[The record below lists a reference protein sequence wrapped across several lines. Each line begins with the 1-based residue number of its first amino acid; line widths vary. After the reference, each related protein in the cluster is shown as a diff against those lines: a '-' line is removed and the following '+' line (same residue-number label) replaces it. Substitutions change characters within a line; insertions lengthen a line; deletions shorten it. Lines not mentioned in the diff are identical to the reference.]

1 MAGLSSTALRFRLGP
16 QRPQLVH
23 NVGLRPLQACRRTS
37 VVSCSNDRDF
47 RQILIQK
54 AAVPAAVILATA
66 MCFAAD
72 PNYALAAR
80 SGGRVGGSSFSSR
93 R

>member
-1 MAGLSSTALRFRLGP
+1 M
-16 QRPQLVH
+16 
-23 NVGLRPLQACRRTS
+23 
-37 VVSCSNDRDF
+37 SCSNDRDF